1 MMNHSVR
8 KVVRMTL
15 GKAGYDVL
23 EAENGERAIEAIN
36 SNENPF
42 GCP

>member
-1 MMNHSVR
+1 
-8 KVVRMTL
+8 MTL
-15 GKAGYDVL
+15 EKAGHDVL

-42 GCP
+42 RGASDSSNEYT